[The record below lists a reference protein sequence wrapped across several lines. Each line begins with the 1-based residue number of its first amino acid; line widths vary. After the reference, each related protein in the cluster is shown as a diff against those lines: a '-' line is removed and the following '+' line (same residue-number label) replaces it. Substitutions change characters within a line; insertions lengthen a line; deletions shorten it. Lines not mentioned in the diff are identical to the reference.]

1 MILKG
6 SQRGGA
12 KQLGLH
18 LMRTD
23 DNEHVEVHDVRGFV
37 SEEVIGALKEAYA
50 VSRGTQCRQFLF
62 SLSLNP
68 PQTEAVPVA
77 AFEDTLERI
86 EKKLGLEG
94 QPRIVVFHEKEG
106 RRHAHAVWSRIDAG
120 TMTARNLP
128 YFKSK
133 LRDISR
139 ELFLEHDWKMPQ
151 GLVNSAERDPCNFTL
166 AEWQQAQR
174 MGRNARDLK
183 TMIQDCWAVS
193 DTKAAF
199 VHALSERGL
208 ILARGDRRGHVAVT
222 HEGEVLSIARYADR
236 KAREVRAKLG
246 APDDLPIVSEARE
259 LIAQNMTAAFK
270 RHGREALFLKARALA
285 PLERRRIEMT
295 RRHRAER
302 TKLDEGQKRRWI
314 EEMRARSLRLNGG
327 LKGLWQR
334 LTGRY
339 GRIRR
344 QNEREAYAAL
354 QRDRDQR
361 QAVVGVQHVERR
373 ELQKLIA
380 AARGRHAGL
389 LRDIRRDRD
398 RIRAQL
404 QAADGTASPV
414 RRRGRRSGSSI
425 GVEPEPEP

>member
-12 KQLGLH
+12 KQLGIH

-37 SEEVIGALKEAYA
+37 SEEVTSALKEAYA

-68 PQTEAVPVA
+68 PQTEAVPVG
-77 AFEDTLERI
+77 AFEDALERI

-133 LRDISR
+133 LRDLSR

-151 GLVNSAERDPCNFTL
+151 GLVNSAGRDPRNFTL
-166 AEWQQAQR
+166 AEWQQAKR

-199 VHALSERGL
+199 AHALGERGL
-208 ILARGDRRGHVAVT
+208 VLAKGDRRGHVAVT
-222 HEGEVLSIARYADR
+222 HEGEVLSIARYADK

-246 APDDLPIVSEARE
+246 DPDDLPSIEEARV
-259 LIAQNMTAAFK
+259 LVAHDMRAAFK
-270 RHGREALFLKARALA
+270 RHGSEARFLAARALA
-285 PLERRRIEMT
+285 PLVRRRAAMT

-302 TKLDEGQKRRWI
+302 AKLDEGQRQRWI
-314 EEMRARSLRLNGG
+314 EETRARSSRLNSG
-327 LKGLWQR
+327 LKRLWQR
-334 LTGRY
+334 FTGRY
-339 GRIRR
+339 DRIRR
-344 QNEREAYAAL
+344 QNEHEAYAAVE
-354 QRDRDQR
+354 RDRDQR
-361 QAVVGVQHVERR
+361 QALINAQLAERR
-373 ELQKLIA
+373 QLQAQILA
-380 AARGRHAGL
+380 VRDRHAGL
-389 LRDIRRDRD
+389 LRQIRRDRD
-398 RIRAQL
+398 HIRERL
-404 QAADGTASPV
+404 HFPDDPV
-414 RRRGRRSGSSI
+414 PSARRSGRKPAPS
-425 GVEPEPEP
+425 VDFEPEP

>member
-37 SEEVIGALKEAYA
+37 SEDLIGALKEAYA

-77 AFEDTLERI
+77 AFEEALERI
-86 EKKLGLEG
+86 EKKLRLEG

-106 RRHAHAVWSRIDAG
+106 RRHAHAVWSRIDAS

-128 YFKSK
+128 YFKLK
-133 LRDISR
+133 LRGISR
-139 ELFLEHDWKMPQ
+139 ELFLKHDWTMPS
-151 GLVNSAERDPCNFTL
+151 GLMNSAARDPRNFTL
-166 AEWQQAQR
+166 AEWQQAKR
-174 MGRNARDLK
+174 MGPNARDLK

-199 VHALSERGL
+199 IYALSERGL
-208 ILARGDRRGHVAVT
+208 VLAKGDRRGHVAVT
-222 HEGEVLSIARYADR
+222 YEGEVLSIARYADR
-236 KAREVRAKLG
+236 KAKEVRAKLG
-246 APDDLPIVSEARE
+246 EPDDLPSVEEART
-259 LIAQNMTAAFK
+259 LIARDVRAAFK
-270 RHGREALFLKARALA
+270 RHGQEARFLTARALA
-285 PLERRRIEMT
+285 PLERRRTEMT
-295 RRHRAER
+295 QRHRSER
-302 TKLDEGQKRRWI
+302 AKLDEGQRQRWI
-314 EEMRARSLRLNGG
+314 EETEVRSSRLNSG

-339 GRIRR
+339 DRISR
-344 QNEREAYAAL
+344 QNEREAYAGL
-354 QRDRDQR
+354 LRDRSQR
-361 QAVVGVQHVERR
+361 QALVEAQLAERR
-373 ELQKLIA
+373 ELQTRILA
-380 AARGRHAGL
+380 VRDRHAGL
-389 LRDIRRDRD
+389 LREIRRHRD
-398 RIRAQL
+398 HIRERPRHP
-404 QAADGTASPV
+404 DHPV
-414 RRRGRRSGSSI
+414 PPARRSRRKPAPSI
-425 GVEPEPEP
+425 DFEPEP